1 MANLPAPT
9 PRLTQYLSQQECEGH
24 RAQIAVE
31 VEIILDGYWQ
41 TRPDFEMKAAIL
53 ADWMDELED
62 WHVDQ
67 VRWALRHW
75 RSVNPSK
82 KPNPAHIVAILKGER
97 GKSYV
102 AMRDGKPVQQLFA
115 VDRPLMLEAAQ

>member
-1 MANLPAPT
+1 MTQSLAP
-9 PRLTQYLSQQECEGH
+9 RDLDAH

-41 TRPDFEMKAAIL
+41 NRPGDKMRVAIL

-67 VRWALRHW
+67 IRWALRHW
-75 RSVNPSK
+75 RSLHPSK
-82 KPNPAHIVAILKGER
+82 KPNPGHIVATLKAKR
-97 GKSYV
+97 GQAYV
-102 AMRDGKPVQQLFA
+102 AQRDGGSVDNLFS
-115 VDRPLMLEAAQ
+115 VSRPLQIETML